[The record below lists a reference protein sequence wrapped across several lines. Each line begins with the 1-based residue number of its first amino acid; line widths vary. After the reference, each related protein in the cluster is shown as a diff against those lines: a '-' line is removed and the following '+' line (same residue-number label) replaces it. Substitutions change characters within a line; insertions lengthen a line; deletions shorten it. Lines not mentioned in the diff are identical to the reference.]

1 MRTLIGFLGI
11 GAIAFGFY
19 TYFRKQLSLALN
31 YEYKIKKLKVLSL
44 NENQL
49 ELQGEIDIKNNSSFQ
64 IELSSYD
71 LKFSLLGEQVA
82 SSSSNTPIII
92 AGDSSFKMKVN
103 GMVDLKRASGVA
115 LNLIK
120 DIALRKPVM
129 FDVNGLINI
138 KFLNIP
144 YTIEFENDKFT
155 YSTDVLAD
163 SGVSTQILGIT
174 DKVTAAL
181 GKLGIIK

>member
-1 MRTLIGFLGI
+1 MRTLLGFLGI
-11 GAIAFGFY
+11 GAIGFGFY

-31 YEYKIKKLKVLSL
+31 YEYKIKKLRVLNIS
-44 NENQL
+44 ENQL
-49 ELQGEIDIKNNSSFQ
+49 KIEGEIEIKNNSSFQ
-64 IELSSYD
+64 VELSSYD

-82 SSSSNTPIII
+82 TSSSNTPVVI

-103 GMVDLKRASGVA
+103 GVVDLKKASGVA

-138 KFLNIP
+138 KLLNIP
-144 YTIEFENDKFT
+144 YTIEFKNDKFT
-155 YSTDVLAD
+155 YSTDVLSD
-163 SGVSTQILGIT
+163 SGVSNKILGIT

-181 GKLGIIK
+181 GQLGIIK